1 MTPTEPERVPCPFC
15 AELILPQATVCRYCD
30 HPTGFITSPQPHPN
44 VADPATLAAGTPPP
58 PQPMA
63 EAGQR
68 VEGRKTSAG
77 MVIGIIVGVA
87 VLALILLG
95 IYGFATSMGTS
106 AEVTCESVGQE
117 AVKVSVDNDAQP
129 RLLAL
134 DNGQVTLNKLDDI
147 PATDGQYFLCEGDG
161 VWSSG
166 GESPMRWG
174 YEMTNGQSYVF
185 YEPIG

>member
-15 AELILPQATVCRYCD
+15 AELILPQAAVCRYCD
-30 HPTGFITSPQPHPN
+30 HPTGFVTTPQPHPN
-44 VADPATLAAGTPPP
+44 VVDPASAQAADAPPSTQAP
-58 PQPMA
+58 PIQP
-63 EAGQR
+63 Q
-68 VEGRKTSAG
+68 GRKTSTG
-77 MVIGIIVGVA
+77 MVIGIIVGVG

-106 AEVTCESVGQE
+106 AEVTCQSVGQE
-117 AVKVSVDNDAQP
+117 AVKVSEDNDAQP

-166 GESPMRWG
+166 GESRMRWG